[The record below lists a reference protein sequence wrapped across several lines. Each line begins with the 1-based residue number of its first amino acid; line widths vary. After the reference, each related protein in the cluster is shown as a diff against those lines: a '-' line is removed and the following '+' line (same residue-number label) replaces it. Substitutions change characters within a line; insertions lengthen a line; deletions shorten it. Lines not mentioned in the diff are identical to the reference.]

1 MDIATFRISTL
12 RMLEKIEPEQATEAS
27 RRIQLTLDLLG
38 TETMSIETVA
48 TIIALCTK

>member
-12 RMLEKIEPEQATEAS
+12 RMLEKLEPEQATEAS

-38 TETMSIETVA
+38 TETMTIEAVA
-48 TIIALCTK
+48 IIIALCTK